1 MKVSISKPLGF
12 LAFFFFY
19 QCQASR
25 HYKFIVKEVPYTRLC
40 STKKILTVNG
50 QFPGPTLYV
59 NKGDTIVVDVYNKG
73 NYNII
78 IHWHG
83 VKQPRNPWSD
93 GPEYITRCPIQPGAK
108 FRQKIIFTTEEGT
121 LWWHA
126 HSEWSRA
133 TVHGALIVYPKM
145 GTSYPFPKPNVE
157 IPIILGD
164 WWLEDIRQV
173 YLDLE
178 RYGGIRVISE
188 AYVINGQP
196 GDLYPC
202 SKPDT
207 FKLKV
212 ERGLTYLL
220 RIVNSAVQDML
231 FFSIAG
237 HNVTLVGSD
246 ASYLKPLERSF
257 FVISPGQTFDVLLE
271 ANQTPNH
278 YYMAAKAYTVAVGDT
293 YDNTT
298 TTAIVEYSGNYTPSS
313 PPPFPYLPEYNDT
326 HTAVN
331 FTGSLRS
338 LADKEHP
345 IDVPMEIN
353 TYLFYTLSMNTIP
366 CPNNSC
372 SGPNGTRFRAT
383 VNNISF
389 VNPEIDILEAY
400 YYCIPG
406 VFGTWF
412 PDFPPLFYDFTA
424 HDLPFNLLKP
434 TLATEVK
441 ILEYNSTV
449 ELVFQGTRLLAGSD
463 HPMHLHGFS
472 FYVVGVGLGDFD
484 NEIDPL
490 KYNLVDPPLSNTIIV
505 PSNGWLAIR
514 FKANNPG
521 VWYMHCHF
529 DRHML
534 WGMDAVFLVK
544 NGESPDAKIS
554 LPPSDMPS
562 CYKHVPIT
570 SKVANSLGPDIC
582 PIYVEKK

>member
-1 MKVSISKPLGF
+1 MEVYISKILGF
-12 LAFFFFY
+12 LLSFFFY
-19 QCQASR
+19 HCQSCP
-25 HYKFIVKEVPYTRLC
+25 HYKFVVKEVPYTRLC
-40 STKKILTVNG
+40 STKNILTVNG
-50 QFPGPTLYV
+50 QYPGPTLYV
-59 NKGDTIVVDVYNKG
+59 HKGDTIVVDVYNRGK
-73 NYNII
+73 YNIT

-83 VKQPRNPWSD
+83 VKQPRNPWTD
-93 GPEYITRCPIQPGAK
+93 GPAYITQCPIAPGAK
-108 FRQKIIFTTEEGT
+108 FRQKIILTTEEGT

-126 HSEWSRA
+126 HSEWLRA
-133 TVHGALIVYPKM
+133 TVYGAMIIYPKL
-145 GTSYPFPKPNVE
+145 GISYPFTKPDAE
-157 IPIILGD
+157 ISILLGD
-164 WWLEDIRQV
+164 WWIQDIV
-173 YLDLE
+173 EVVNELLLS
-178 RYGGIRVISE
+178 GGEGNHSN
-188 AYVINGQP
+188 AFTINGQP

-202 SKPDT
+202 SKQDT
-207 FKLKV
+207 FRLKV

-220 RIVNSAVQDML
+220 RIINSAVQDML
-231 FFSIAG
+231 FFSIAD

-271 ANQTPNH
+271 ANRSPNH
-278 YYMAAKAYTVAVGDT
+278 YYMAAKAYTIAAKGAFD
-293 YDNTT
+293 DTT

-313 PPPFPYLPEYNDT
+313 PPLFPYFPKYNDT
-326 HTAVN
+326 HAAVN

-353 TYLFYTLSMNTIP
+353 TYLFYTLSMNTVL

-372 SGPNGTRFRAT
+372 SGPNGTRILAS

-389 VNPEIDILEAY
+389 VHPEIDILEAY

-412 PDFPPLFYDFTA
+412 PDFPPLFYNFTA
-424 HDLPFNLLKP
+424 DNLPKNLEIP

-449 ELVFQGTRLLAGSD
+449 ELVFQGTNLLRGSD
-463 HPMHLHGFS
+463 HPMHLHGFN

-505 PSNGWLAIR
+505 PANGWLAIR

-521 VWYMHCHF
+521 VWLMHCHF
-529 DRHML
+529 DRHMV
-534 WGMDAVFLVK
+534 WGMDAVFIVK
-544 NGESPDAKIS
+544 NGESPDAKMS

-562 CYKHVPIT
+562 CHKPVPIT

-582 PIYVEKK
+582 PVYAEKK

>member
-1 MKVSISKPLGF
+1 MKVSIFKILGF
-12 LAFFFFY
+12 VLSLFFY
-19 QCQASR
+19 HCQASP
-25 HYKFIVKEVPYTRLC
+25 HYKFVVKEVPYTRLC
-40 STKKILTVNG
+40 STKNILTING
-50 QFPGPTLYV
+50 QYPGPTLYV
-59 NKGDTIVVDVYNKG
+59 HKGDTIVVDVYNRG
-73 NYNII
+73 NYNIT

-83 VKQPRNPWSD
+83 VKQPGNPWTD
-93 GPEYITRCPIQPGAK
+93 GPEYITQCPIAPGAK
-108 FRQKIIFTTEEGT
+108 FRQKIILTTEEGT

-126 HSEWSRA
+126 HSQWLRA
-133 TVHGALIVYPKM
+133 TVYGAMIIYPKL
-145 GTSYPFPKPNVE
+145 GTSYPFAKPDAE
-157 IPIILGD
+157 IPILLGD
-164 WWLEDIRQV
+164 WWIQDIV
-173 YLDLE
+173 EVVDELLLS
-178 RYGGIRVISE
+178 GGEGNYSN
-188 AYVINGQP
+188 AFTINGQP

-202 SKPDT
+202 SKQDT
-207 FKLKV
+207 FRLKV

-220 RIVNSAVQDML
+220 RIINSAVQDML

-271 ANQTPNH
+271 ANQSPNH
-278 YYMAAKAYTVAVGDT
+278 YYMAAKSYTVAAQGVF
-293 YDNTT
+293 DNTT

-313 PPPFPYLPEYNDT
+313 PPLFPYLPEFNDT
-326 HTAVN
+326 YAAAN
-331 FTGSLRS
+331 FTGSFRS

-353 TYLFYTLSMNTIP
+353 TYLFHTLSMNTVP
-366 CPNNSC
+366 CPTNSC
-372 SGPNGTRFRAT
+372 SGPNGNKFLAS

-412 PDFPPLFYDFTA
+412 PDFPPLFYNFTA
-424 HDLPFNLLKP
+424 DDLPGYLELP
-434 TLATEVK
+434 TLGTEVK

-449 ELVFQGTRLLAGSD
+449 ELVFQGTNLFQGSD

-472 FYVVGVGLGDFD
+472 FYVVGVGLGNFD

-514 FKANNPG
+514 FKADNPG

-534 WGMDAVFLVK
+534 WGMDAVFIVK
-544 NGESPDAKIS
+544 NGESPEAKMS

-562 CYKHVPIT
+562 CYKAVPIT

>member
-1 MKVSISKPLGF
+1 MSSSS
-12 LAFFFFY
+12 FFT
-19 QCQASR
+19 C
-25 HYKFIVKEVPYTRLC
+25 KMDVKEVPYTRLC
-40 STKKILTVNG
+40 STKNILTVNG
-50 QFPGPTLYV
+50 QYPGPTLYV
-59 NKGDTIVVDVYNKG
+59 HKGDTIVVDVHNRGK
-73 NYNII
+73 YNIT

-83 VKQPRNPWSD
+83 VKQPRNPWTD
-93 GPEYITRCPIQPGAK
+93 GPAYITQCPIAPGAK
-108 FRQKIIFTTEEGT
+108 FRQKIILTTEEGT

-126 HSEWSRA
+126 HSEWLRA
-133 TVHGALIVYPKM
+133 TVYGAMIIYPKL
-145 GTSYPFPKPNVE
+145 GTSYPFTKPDAE
-157 IPIILGD
+157 IPILLGD
-164 WWLEDIRQV
+164 WWIRDIV
-173 YLDLE
+173 EVVNELLLS
-178 RYGGIRVISE
+178 GGGGNLSN
-188 AYVINGQP
+188 AFTINGQP

-202 SKPDT
+202 SK
-207 FKLKV
+207 
-212 ERGLTYLL
+212 
-220 RIVNSAVQDML
+220 QDML

-271 ANQTPNH
+271 ANRSPNH
-278 YYMAAKAYTVAVGDT
+278 YYMAAKAYTVAVKGAFD
-293 YDNTT
+293 DTT

-313 PPPFPYLPEYNDT
+313 PPLFPYLPKYNDT
-326 HTAVN
+326 HAAVN
-331 FTGSLRS
+331 FTGSLQS

-353 TYLFYTLSMNTIP
+353 TYLFYTLSINTVL

-372 SGPNGTRFRAT
+372 SGPDGTRILAS

-389 VNPEIDILEAY
+389 VDPEIDILEAY

-412 PDFPPLFYDFTA
+412 PDFPPLFYNFTA
-424 HDLPFNLLKP
+424 DDLPMNLEIP

-449 ELVFQGTRLLAGSD
+449 ELVFQGTNLLGGSD

-505 PSNGWLAIR
+505 PANGWLAIR

-521 VWYMHCHF
+521 VWHMHCHF

-534 WGMDAVFLVK
+534 WGMDAVFIVK
-544 NGESPDAKIS
+544 NGESPDAKMS

-562 CYKHVPIT
+562 CHKPVPIT